1 MGVLQALV
9 LGIVQGLTEF
19 LPISSD
25 GHLALTYRLFGQ
37 SPDLAFEIFLHA
49 ATLIAMI
56 VFFRHDIVEI
66 GSSLLPAGKGTS
78 QRRVAFYIIAATG
91 VSGVLA
97 LAGKKVVE
105 SANTSLVAIGV
116 GFIVTALALVAAE
129 NVRRHVAKRSTA
141 DLGWTRVI
149 GIAVAQALAAL
160 PGVSRSGMTIAS
172 GMMSGLT
179 REKAARFSFLLGIPL
194 IAAAS
199 LVDLKDV
206 LGGTAPMPS
215 LLPSAVGFVAAG
227 IFGYLAIAGLLR
239 FVRKRPLGVFAIYTF
254 VLGLVTIAW
263 GTFVK

>member
-1 MGVLQALV
+1 MGILQALV

-37 SPDLAFEIFLHA
+37 SPDLAFEVFLHA
-49 ATLIAMI
+49 ATLIAM
-56 VFFRHDIVEI
+56 VVYFRHDIVEI
-66 GSSLLPAGKGTS
+66 ASSLLPAGKGS
-78 QRRVAFYIIAATG
+78 ADRRLAYYIIGATA

-97 LAGKKVVE
+97 LLGKKIVE
-105 SANTSLVAIGV
+105 AANTSLVVIGI
-116 GFIVTALALVAAE
+116 GFIITALALIAGE
-129 NVRRHVAKRSTA
+129 NIRRHVARRATA
-141 DLGWTRVI
+141 DLGWGRVL

-199 LVDLKDV
+199 LVDAKDV
-206 LGGTAPMPS
+206 ITGSAPLPA
-215 LLPSAVGFVAAG
+215 LLPSAIGFVAAG
-227 IFGYLAIAGLLR
+227 VFGYLAIAGLLR
-239 FVRKRPLGVFAIYTF
+239 FVRKRPLGIFAIYTF

-263 GTFVK
+263 GMFGH